1 MDRYV
6 VRLADTAESK
16 AKRQVGNKLK
26 VIQINCGYKGIAE
39 SHHGKC
45 AELRNYLHKNQPDIV
60 LLQETWLNKKSTMSF
75 PASRLCSTQKG

>member
-6 VRLADTAESK
+6 IRLETAESK

-45 AELRNYLHKNQPDIV
+45 VELRNYLHKNQPDIV
-60 LLQETWLNKKSTMSF
+60 LLQETWLQRKSTVSINWI
-75 PASRLCSTQKG
+75 S

>member
-6 VRLADTAESK
+6 IRLETAESK

-26 VIQINCGYKGIAE
+26 LIQINCGYKGIAE

-45 AELRNYLHKNQPDIV
+45 VELRNYLQ
-60 LLQETWLNKKSTMSF
+60 KSKTS
-75 PASRLCSTQKG
+75 PRSVWKYDATKGTS